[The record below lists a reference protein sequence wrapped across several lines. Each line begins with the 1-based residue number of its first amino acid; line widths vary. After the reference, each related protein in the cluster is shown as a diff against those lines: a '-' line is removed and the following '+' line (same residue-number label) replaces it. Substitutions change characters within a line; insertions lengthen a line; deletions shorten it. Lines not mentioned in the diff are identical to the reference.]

1 MQLEGSVITEEKKE
15 LATGIYQILKV
26 ETMYDSAGD
35 FDDNDGKGKYKWRLK
50 EDACEKEINGV
61 RMAKWKKHDKS
72 WLHVTSI
79 PAEINLGQPITAVYK
94 VTTGEDVG
102 SSIDTS
108 LSGDF
113 KLNITNET
121 SPQGTLRIKA
131 TLTNGEGSITV
142 TPTITGHY
150 KLANNALRQTQMNG
164 TIEFDV
170 LDV

>member
-1 MQLEGSVITEEKKE
+1 MPEVIVTEEEVE
-15 LATGIYQILKV
+15 LKPNFFQILKV
-26 ETMYDSAGD
+26 ETWIGT
-35 FDDNDGKGKYKWRLK
+35 DGKERIRKTDSGVKK
-50 EDACEKEINGV
+50 INGV
-61 RMAKWKKHDKS
+61 RMDKWKTHAKS